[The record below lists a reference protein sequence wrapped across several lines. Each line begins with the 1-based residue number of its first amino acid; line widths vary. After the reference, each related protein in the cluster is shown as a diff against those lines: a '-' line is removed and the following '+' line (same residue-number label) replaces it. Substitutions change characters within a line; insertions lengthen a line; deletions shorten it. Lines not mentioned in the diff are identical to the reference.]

1 MAISICRNAVG
12 DKLITLVAWYVF
24 LYIVLAGLVRL
35 SFSLSDFEDSPEDN
49 TITTIISV
57 CWPITVPIILIG
69 FLCYWFWKGF
79 KL

>member
-1 MAISICRNAVG
+1 MAISIYRNVVG

-24 LYIVLAGLVRL
+24 LYIVFAGLVRL

-57 CWPITVPIILIG
+57 
-69 FLCYWFWKGF
+69 
-79 KL
+79 